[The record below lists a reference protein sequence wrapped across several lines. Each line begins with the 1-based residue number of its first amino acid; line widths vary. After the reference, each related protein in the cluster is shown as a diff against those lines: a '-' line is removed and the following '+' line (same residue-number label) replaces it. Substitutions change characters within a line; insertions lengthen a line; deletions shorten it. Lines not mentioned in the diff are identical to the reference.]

1 MKVLQNIY
9 VILDKMLP
17 FSWMQY
23 TFMKN
28 AFLAVILATPLFG
41 LLGTM
46 VVNNKMAFF
55 SDSIGHSALTGIA
68 VGIIAG
74 IKQPLWSMIIFSVI
88 LSIAITF
95 VKKSNISSPDTIIGV
110 FSSASVALGVVVL
123 SMGRWGGFNKYTSF
137 LIGDLLGISEME
149 IIMLFATMAIAILLW
164 FAIYNS
170 LLVTSINTSL
180 AASRGVKTFR
190 AEMAFTLLIAVVV
203 TVSIR
208 WVGILLINSLLILPA
223 ASARNIARNTRQY
236 AAYSIVIAFV
246 SGIVGLFCSYYVGS
260 AAGATI
266 VLFSAI
272 FFCISFIIGR
282 IR

>member
-1 MKVLQNIY
+1 MLHNVY
-9 VILDKMLP
+9 AILDKILP

-28 AFLAVILATPLFG
+28 ALVAVILATPLFG

-88 LSIAITF
+88 LSIIITF

-110 FSSASVALGVVVL
+110 FSSASVALGVVIL
-123 SMGRWGGFNKYTSF
+123 SMGKWGGFNKYTSY
-137 LIGDLLGISEME
+137 LIGDLLGISEVE
-149 IIMLFATMAIAILLW
+149 IAMLFVTLGIAIMLW
-164 FAIYNS
+164 FAIYNR
-170 LLVTSINTSL
+170 LLVASINASL
-180 AASRGVKTFR
+180 AASRGIKTFQI
-190 AEMAFTLLIAVVV
+190 EMIFTLLLAVVV

-236 AAYSIVIAFV
+236 AAYSVIIAFI
-246 SGIVGLFCSYYVGS
+246 SGILGLICSYYIGS

-272 FFCISFIIGR
+272 FFCISFAAGR
-282 IR
+282 MRL

>member
-1 MKVLQNIY
+1 MLQNMY
-9 VILDKMLP
+9 AILDKLLP

-28 AFLAVILATPLFG
+28 ALMAVLFATPLFG

-74 IKQPLWSMIIFSVI
+74 IKQPLWSMIIFAAV
-88 LSIAITF
+88 LSIIITF
-95 VKKSNISSPDTIIGV
+95 VKNSNISSPDTVIGV

-137 LIGDLLGISEME
+137 LIGDLLGISEIE
-149 IIMLFATMAIAILLW
+149 IVMLFVTLAITILLW
-164 FAIYNS
+164 LGVYNR

-180 AASRGVKTFR
+180 AASRGIKTFNI
-190 AEMAFTLLIAVVV
+190 EIIFTLLIAVVV

-236 AAYSIVIAFV
+236 VAYSIIIAFL
-246 SGIVGLFCSYYVGS
+246 SGISGLICSYYIGS

-272 FFCISFIIGR
+272 FFCITFAVGR
-282 IR
+282 MR